1 MKTMN
6 RREMVGAMTA
16 FAMLAAAAEGR
27 TAEAQT
33 TDTIPMAESKVFR
46 FDALPVVKNANG
58 GESRA
63 VMHGT
68 LPTGEFV
75 EVHETMLAPGKE
87 PHPAHK
93 HRNTEY
99 VLIREGKL
107 EHTGNDGK
115 PQPVG
120 PGDVVYTA
128 SNEMHG
134 LKNVGTTNAHYFI
147 VSISHGQM

>member
-16 FAMLAAAAEGR
+16 FAMLAAVAEG
-27 TAEAQT
+27 QT
-33 TDTIPMAESKVFR
+33 TDTTPMAESKVFR
-46 FDALPVVKNANG
+46 FDALPVVHNANG

-75 EVHETMLAPGKE
+75 EVHETMLPPGKQ

-93 HRNTEY
+93 HRNTEF
-99 VLIREGKL
+99 VLIRQGKL
-107 EHTGNDGK
+107 EYLNNEGK
-115 PQPVG
+115 AEPIG
-120 PGDVVYTA
+120 PGDIVYSA
-128 SNEMHG
+128 SNQMHG
-134 LKNVGTTNAHYFI
+134 LKNVGTTNANYFI

>member
-16 FAMLAAAAEGR
+16 FAMLAAV
-27 TAEAQT
+27 AEAQT
-33 TDTIPMAESKVFR
+33 TDTTPMAESKVFR

-75 EVHETMLAPGKE
+75 EVHETMLPPGKE

-93 HRNTEY
+93 HRNTEF
-99 VLIREGKL
+99 VLIRQGKL
-107 EHTGNDGK
+107 EYTGNNGK
-115 PQPVG
+115 PEPVG
-120 PGDVVYTA
+120 VGDVIYSA
-128 SNEMHG
+128 SNQMHG
-134 LKNVGTTNAHYFI
+134 LKNVGTTNAQYFI